1 MLQNILLGVG
11 LAVDASA
18 VSMTNGLTNPKMKV
32 SKVLFIGLLFG
43 LFQMG
48 MPLIGYLVGSAFEE
62 FISHLTPWIALI
74 LLGFIGGKM
83 LFDGFKKDEE
93 EKESVL
99 DLKELLI
106 EGVATSIDA
115 LTVGIIYIGQSFTS
129 AIIAFSTFGVVTFF
143 MSVAAVYIGKKFG
156 TIFEKK
162 AQIIGGLILIG
173 IGLKTFIEYLI
184 VVL

>member
-1 MLQNILLGVG
+1 MLQNILLGAG

-18 VSMTNGLTNPKMKV
+18 VSMTNGLTHPKMKI
-32 SKVLFIGLLFG
+32 SKVLFIGFLFG
-43 LFQMG
+43 LFQTI
-48 MPLIGYLVGSAFEE
+48 MPLIGYLIGSVFEDL
-62 FISHLTPWIALI
+62 IANLTPWIALI

-83 LFDGFKKDEE
+83 LIDGLKKEQE

-115 LTVGIIYIGQSFTS
+115 LTVGIIYIGQTFNK
-129 AIIAFSTFGVVTFF
+129 AILAFSIFGIVTFI
-143 MSVAAVYIGKKFG
+143 MCIIAVYIGKKFG
-156 TIFEKK
+156 TLFEKK
-162 AQIIGGLILIG
+162 AQIVGGLILII

-184 VVL
+184 TII